1 MLMAGLSVKLPLYTG
16 APDGYGLNKTHKQ
29 LVNQNFKML
38 ILTNPGERMMDPMF
52 GVGLRNYLFEL
63 DSPFV
68 RSNIVENIN
77 EQVGIYM
84 PFIEIE
90 DIAFVSPEEND
101 MLDTNF
107 LGITIRYT
115 IVPLQLGD
123 LLDITL

>member
-1 MLMAGLSVKLPLYTG
+1 MAGLSVILPLYTG
-16 APDGYGLNKTHKQ
+16 ASNGYGLNQTHRQ

-38 ILTNPGERMMDPMF
+38 ILTAPGERMMDPLF

-68 RSNIVENIN
+68 RSNINQKIK
-77 EQVGIYM
+77 EQVGRYM
-84 PFIEIE
+84 PFIEIA
-90 DIAFVSPEEND
+90 DIDFISPEEDD

-115 IVPLQLGD
+115 IVPLQQDD